1 MRFMGAIFTLAALLI
16 ASLAQS
22 QTLTYSIS
30 PQTIKGYGKISLN
43 TTFELNLKENEGG
56 LVSTA
61 DVNPGLGFSAAAGL
75 ELLPEVDAELEMSSY
90 TGDVDY
96 RAIAGVPVLSVPSDE
111 IRLLS
116 VFGNLFYKFQP
127 SANAQFKLGGGLGYG
142 QYTLQDSS
150 GIKNRGTG
158 LVYQVKGVGE
168 YDFGGNFK
176 FLTEVGYIGST
187 DLDVDIVSSSTVR
200 DTALNGF
207 TFGLGAK
214 VKF

>member
-1 MRFMGAIFTLAALLI
+1 MRFMGAIFTLVVLLFGSQVH
-16 ASLAQS
+16 A

-30 PQTIKGYGKISLN
+30 PQTIKGYGKVSLN
-43 TTFELNLKENEGG
+43 TTFELNLKENDAG
-56 LVSTA
+56 LISTA

-96 RAIAGVPVLSVPSDE
+96 RAVAGVPVLSVPADE
-111 IRLLS
+111 LRLLS
-116 VFGNLFYKFQP
+116 VFGNLYYKFRP
-127 SANAQFKLGGGLGYG
+127 STNAQFKLGGGLGYG
-142 QYTLQDSS
+142 QYTIEGGN

-176 FLTEVGYIGST
+176 VLAEAGYIGTT
-187 DLDVDIVSSSTVR
+187 DIDVTLVTDGTLR
-200 DTALNGF
+200 DTALSGF